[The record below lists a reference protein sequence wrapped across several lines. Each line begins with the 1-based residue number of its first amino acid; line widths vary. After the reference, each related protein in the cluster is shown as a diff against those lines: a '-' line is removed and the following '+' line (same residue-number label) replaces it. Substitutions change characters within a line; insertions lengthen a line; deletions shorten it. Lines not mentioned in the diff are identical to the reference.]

1 MIDQQLMSKKP
12 ADEFFILGGAY
23 TEICQDPGYKALF
36 GSGFRAALALADAI
50 PGLQFKTCLA
60 EPETDDFLATCRA
73 NGIRPT
79 ITTTT
84 TTITFSY
91 LHPLKKPEMY
101 PLVAEDEMFRLT
113 KFQGTHV
120 LLYGMAEAII
130 PVESEWL
137 VYDPQS
143 LIPYEAT
150 GCTAKHLAFILN
162 KKEAA
167 YFCGIAITVASIE
180 ELGEQLLNNT
190 AAEVVVI
197 KNGAAGAWIFEKNG
211 VTHIPV
217 FKTPQVWPIGSGD
230 IFSAVFA
237 WQWMHLKQP
246 AGKAALLAS
255 KFTATYCA
263 TKQLPLPKRP
273 NQYPALKFKQDDR
286 AIYLAGPF
294 FTQAERWLIQELKD
308 TLEDFGQN
316 VFSPWHD
323 VGVEG
328 GAESIA
334 KADLKGI
341 DNAKTVLAVVSG
353 LDAGTLF
360 EIGYA
365 RAKRKKVVVFAENVK
380 DEDLL
385 MLIGSGCVV
394 TSDLSTAIYTVSW

>member
-1 MIDQQLMSKKP
+1 MIDQPLRSKKS
-12 ADEFFILGGAY
+12 ADDFVILGGTY
-23 TEICQDPGYKALF
+23 TERCQDPSYEALF
-36 GSGFRAALALADAI
+36 GSGFRAALALSDAI
-50 PGLQFKTCLA
+50 RGLQFKTCLA
-60 EPETDDFLATCRA
+60 EPETDGFLAACKA
-73 NGIRPT
+73 KGIRAT
-79 ITTTT
+79 ITSTTN
-84 TTITFSY
+84 TISFSY
-91 LHPLKKPEMY
+91 LHPLRIPEMH
-101 PLVAEDEMFRLT
+101 PLVAEDEMFRLQ
-113 KFQGTHV
+113 KFQAQHV

-130 PVESEWL
+130 PVDSEWL

-150 GCTAKHLAFILN
+150 GCTAKHLALILN

-167 YFCGIAITVASIE
+167 YFCDATAATSIE
-180 ELGEQLLNNT
+180 ELGRRLINNT
-190 AAEVVVI
+190 QAEVVLI
-197 KNGAAGAWIFEKNG
+197 KNGAAGAWVFEKDK
-211 VTHIPV
+211 VSHISV
-217 FKTPQVWPIGSGD
+217 FRTPQVWPIGSGD

-255 KFTATYCA
+255 EFTATYCA

-273 NQYPALKFKQDDR
+273 NRYPALKFKRDDR
-286 AIYLAGPF
+286 KVYLAGPF

-323 VGVEG
+323 VGVDG

-341 DNAKTVLAVVSG
+341 DKSKAVLAVVSG

-365 RAKRKKVVVFAENVK
+365 RAKRKKVVIFAENVME
-380 DEDLL
+380 EDLL
-385 MLIGSGCVV
+385 MLIGSGCVI
-394 TSDLSTAIYTVSW
+394 TSDLSTAIYMVSW